1 MEKNYG
7 TFRLSRPKSEN
18 QINLMKDTPPQQ
30 QREKHNNAEFGK
42 GGFSNLL
49 RPKQLTKCGN
59 ISETSSLIVRG
70 ELFDGSSQERIEIES
85 TKI

>member
-1 MEKNYG
+1 
-7 TFRLSRPKSEN
+7 
-18 QINLMKDTPPQQ
+18 MKDTPPHQ
-30 QREKHNNAEFGK
+30 QREKHSAELGK
-42 GGFSNLL
+42 SGFPNLL
-49 RPKQLTKCGN
+49 RPKHPTNCGN

>member
-1 MEKNYG
+1 
-7 TFRLSRPKSEN
+7 
-18 QINLMKDTPPQQ
+18 MKDTPPQQ
-30 QREKHNNAEFGK
+30 QREKHNTDFGK
-42 GGFSNLL
+42 SGFSNLL
-49 RPKQLTKCGN
+49 RPKHPTKCGN